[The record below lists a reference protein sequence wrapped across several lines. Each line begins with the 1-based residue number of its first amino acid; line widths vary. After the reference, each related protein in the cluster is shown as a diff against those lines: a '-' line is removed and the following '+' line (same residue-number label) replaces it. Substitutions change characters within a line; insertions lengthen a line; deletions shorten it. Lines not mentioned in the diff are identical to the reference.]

1 MKILI
6 DKTEVQEV
14 QAVIDLMLKSAGIQ
28 AFQIATKMLNSIEV
42 VDDVAPNKGIE
53 PEKQNSK
60 KVLD

>member
-28 AFQIATKMLNSIEV
+28 AFQVATKMLNSIQV
-42 VDDVAPNKGIE
+42 VDQVSDKEGIVE
-53 PEKQNSK
+53 ESQNK